1 MPGLIPLVLNTECI
15 SSSPSSPPR
24 RSVCL
29 SPTSATMPA
38 SSRVPAPLVLD
49 FSTVLDVSFP
59 VPKPSPKTP
68 SFPKPTYPVRR
79 SSLASMSSERAPSR
93 AICTSPSTRKAPLS
107 LPSLPSSSSDFA
119 SPTTPPSP
127 SCSSPKSSLLMS
139 TSLASIP
146 YTAEWCKAIAEVK
159 RQFHGR
165 QYRECAARCTEILE
179 NVRDLS
185 QVEPI
190 YVISLNFYAA
200 SALEANALSLPS
212 SSAFRMSLLQ
222 KSRSHYLKTS
232 DLLQDA
238 DDGTSES
245 WRRLSVST
253 SSSSIS
259 TPISSLSRTWTP
271 SMCSSSRSPSICSL
285 EEPKDVPAP
294 PPIKKRVTFS
304 CDLED
309 PVIRP
314 DSPTLGFDDF
324 LGRESP
330 EPVIIPRVPMHITT
344 MPPSA
349 LKQPKPASPA
359 SSAGSPIFESH
370 SFFDSEIPISRLCAL
385 LSSLRLEVASHLAA
399 VEAMV
404 SAPEQDRN
412 VSTSASSGRSTPIEA
427 FKDSSEM
434 RSLDIK
440 ARIERLRSNNW
451 ERRRFDAGK
460 YRALAAS
467 ALAELE

>member
-24 RSVCL
+24 RS
-29 SPTSATMPA
+29 
-38 SSRVPAPLVLD
+38 
-49 FSTVLDVSFP
+49 
-59 VPKPSPKTP
+59 
-68 SFPKPTYPVRR
+68 
-79 SSLASMSSERAPSR
+79 
-93 AICTSPSTRKAPLS
+93 
-107 LPSLPSSSSDFA
+107 
-119 SPTTPPSP
+119 
-127 SCSSPKSSLLMS
+127 
-139 TSLASIP
+139 
-146 YTAEWCKAIAEVK
+146 AIAEVK

-294 PPIKKRVTFS
+294 PIKKRVTFS

-370 SFFDSEIPISRLCAL
+370 SFFDSEIPVSRLCAL

-451 ERRRFDAGK
+451 KRRRFDAGK